1 MVLEGKEELVLA
13 LDTSHGHG
21 SVAVVRGRNILG
33 EIVFDASDTHSAT
46 LMPAID
52 YCLKVAKVQIS
63 DMDYFAV
70 VIGPGSFTGLRIGL
84 ATVKAFCAATGR
96 GVVPLTSLEVLAG
109 AFPFSTR
116 PVLTLIDAR
125 RGEVYGALY
134 KMDGVR
140 PLTVISPFSAKPGS
154 LPEVLKGY
162 KNSSGF
168 IVCGTGAIRYRKIIE
183 SVLGHSHQFAP
194 ERWALPSASILAFL
208 SDQRKPIVGVEL
220 NNLEPEYIRPPD
232 AKVPEEKLKK
242 I

>member
-1 MVLEGKEELVLA
+1 MVLKDKEKLVLA

-21 SVAVVRGRNILG
+21 SVAVVRDRNILG

-52 YCLKVAKVQIS
+52 YCLKVSKVQIS

-84 ATVKAFCAATGR
+84 ATVKAFCAATGK

-116 PVLTLIDAR
+116 PILTLIDAR

-140 PLTVISPFSAKPGS
+140 PQPLVGPFSSKPADLS
-154 LPEVLKGY
+154 KVLKGY
-162 KNSSGF
+162 NSSSGF
-168 IVCGTGAIRYRKIIE
+168 IVCGTGAIRYRETIE
-183 SVLGHSHQFAP
+183 TALGNSHHFAP

-208 SDQRKPIVGVEL
+208 SNQREPIVGADL

-232 AKVPEEKLKK
+232 AKIPEGKLKK
-242 I
+242 V